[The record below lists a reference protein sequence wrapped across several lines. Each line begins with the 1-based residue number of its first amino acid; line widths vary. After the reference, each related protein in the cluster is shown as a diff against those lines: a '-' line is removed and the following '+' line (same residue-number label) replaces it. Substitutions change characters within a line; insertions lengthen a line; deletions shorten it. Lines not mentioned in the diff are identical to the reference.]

1 MAVLKGLTYVSLE
14 YFVYAAIVFAIAAFL
29 FGVMVLILA
38 GQEGARH
45 LAAAWPQLS
54 EQTRLAVT
62 QSVKL
67 LQPHKA
73 EHSTRG

>member
-1 MAVLKGLTYVSLE
+1 MAVLRGLTYVSLE

-29 FGVMVLILA
+29 FGVMVLILV

-45 LAAAWPQLS
+45 LAAGWQKLS
-54 EQTRLAVT
+54 EQTRDAVT
-62 QSVKL
+62 QSEKL

-73 EHSTRG
+73 EQTTEA